1 MNIVFDYNKNT
12 FTLNTNKQYISVNE
26 VNEIIN
32 KWFNQNR
39 DYPNRTGDDEMD
51 VYVCP
56 KCGHYLISLEEY
68 SEIKP
73 NFCSNCGKALNWK
86 DVYKFGKIVET
97 QII

>member
-1 MNIVFDYNKNT
+1 MKIVFDYNKNT
-12 FTLNTNKQYISVNE
+12 FVLDTNSEHISVNE
-26 VNEIIN
+26 ANGIIN

-68 SEIKP
+68 FEIKP

-86 DVYKFGKIVET
+86 DVYEFGKIVET
-97 QII
+97 